1 MWVNGVSVSKATIM
15 PKCLNQS
22 VGQPTAPSWRLG
34 WLLDVVVI
42 LTKFISFGSYL
53 YSLTSAHERTCLETV
68 DLRYL

>member
-1 MWVNGVSVSKATIM
+1 MSKATIT

-22 VGQPTAPSWRLG
+22 VVQPTAPSWRLG

-53 YSLTSAHERTCLETV
+53 YSLISAHERACLETV
-68 DLRYL
+68 DLIYL